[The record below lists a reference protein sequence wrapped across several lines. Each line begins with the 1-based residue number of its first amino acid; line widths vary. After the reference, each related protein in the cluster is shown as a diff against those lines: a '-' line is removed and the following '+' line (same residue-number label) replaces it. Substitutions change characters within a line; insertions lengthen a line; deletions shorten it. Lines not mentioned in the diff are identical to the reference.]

1 MDRIELTNVQVMNA
15 YSALSALKSEGA
27 EFETVYKLGQNM
39 KALRATGEDY
49 QTARREIYIEHC
61 ELDELGDPQIDEGT
75 NRYVFKSDDDRRAA
89 IEKIGSLD
97 KAVMSVDLYTFPL
110 KAFAKTKN
118 EHAAFEHLGWLIQAP
133 AADTGE
139 KPAPKR
145 RGR

>member
-15 YSALSALKSEGA
+15 YSALAALKSEGA

-39 KALRATGEDY
+39 KALRSTGEDY
-49 QTARREIYIEHC
+49 QEARRAIYIEHC
-61 ELDELGDPQIDEGT
+61 ELDENGDPLIDEGT
-75 NRYVFKSDDDRRAA
+75 NRYVFKSDEDRAAA

-118 EHAAFEHLGWLIQAP
+118 EHAAFEHLGWLINQP
-133 AADTGE
+133 AAEE